1 MKKGLKKL
9 LSTSAV
15 LTGLVALTAC
25 GQTTEGNETTQRH

>member
-15 LTGLVALTAC
+15 LAGLVALTAC
-25 GQTTEGNETTQRH
+25 AQTSAGEGNSTR